1 MKVSFI
7 LPIYKVEQYLNQCV
21 ESIIAQTYTDYEILL
36 VDDGSPDNC
45 PKMCDEWEKKDN
57 RIKALHKSNGGLSD
71 ARNYG
76 LDHALGEYVVFVDS
90 DDFWMKKDSL
100 QKLVDLL
107 ENDRELDFVGFNCSY
122 YYQTTD
128 SYVAWAK
135 YDEELGKRI
144 DNNKAICLLNSNS
157 SFNMS
162 AWSKIIKRSIL
173 TDNKLYFKKGQ
184 VSEDI
189 QWFINLLEKS
199 RFCKFVN
206 EYVTAYR
213 QGNTS
218 SITHN
223 IGLRNIDTLIEI
235 VESEIKMMPL
245 RNFAQEAKNSLFSF
259 LAYEYSIILG
269 YLYLLD
275 PETASIKYEY
285 LKKYSWLLD
294 YTQDPKV
301 KKVAI
306 VNKLIGLKLTTKLL
320 QYKIKRMVN

>member
-7 LPIYKVEQYLNQCV
+7 LPIYNVEQYLNQCV
-21 ESIIAQTYTDYEILL
+21 ESILAQTYKDYEILL

-45 PKMCDEWEKKDN
+45 PRLCDEWARKDN
-57 RIKALHKSNGGLSD
+57 RIKALHKVNGGLSD

-76 LDHALGEYVVFVDS
+76 LDRAAGEYIVFVDS
-90 DDFWMKKDSL
+90 DDFWMKKNSL
-100 QKLVDLL
+100 QKLVELL
-107 ENDRELDFVGFNCSY
+107 EDDRELDFIGFNCSY
-122 YYQTTD
+122 YYQASD

-135 YDEELGKRI
+135 YDEELGKKI
-144 DNNKAICLLNSNS
+144 DNNKAIYLLNSNS

-173 TDNKLYFKKGQ
+173 TDNNLYFKKGQ

-199 RFCKFVN
+199 RYCKFVN

-213 QGNTS
+213 QGNTG

-235 VESEIKMMPL
+235 VESEIEMMPS
-245 RNFAQEAKNSLFSF
+245 RNFTQEAKDSLFSF

-269 YLYLLD
+269 YLVLLD
-275 PETASIKYEY
+275 PKTASYKYEY
-285 LKKYSWLLD
+285 LKKYRWLLD

-306 VNKLIGLKLTTKLL
+306 VNKLIGFKLTTRLL
-320 QYKIKRMVN
+320 QFKIKRMMN